1 MRTSKFINF
10 NNIHCF
16 KIKIKKSA
24 ITDIIL
30 LAHEIFDILWKKK
43 GRKKGF
49 GALKIDMYKAYDR
62 INWNFLKAVLLSMN
76 FSNT

>member
-16 KIKIKKSA
+16 KIRKKSA

-49 GALKIDMYKAYDR
+49 RALKIDMYKAYDR
-62 INWNFLKAVLLSMN
+62 VN
-76 FSNT
+76 